1 VVKEIIVEKIE
12 WTKEIATGIKE
23 IDDQH
28 KVFIHICSEL
38 VNCADRCFESLK
50 IIATIKKLE
59 KIAEEH
65 FSTEGRLMAASY
77 YTDKKGHYRLH
88 GHFLEELK
96 KVRNRAEAGETGPE
110 FAAEIKE
117 RLADWFI
124 IHIRKNDMKMA
135 SYLVKK

>member
-1 VVKEIIVEKIE
+1 MEKIE

-28 KVFIHICSEL
+28 RVFIHMCSEL
-38 VNCADRCFESLK
+38 INCADRCFESIR
-50 IIATIKKLE
+50 IIANIKKLE

-65 FSTEGRLMAASY
+65 FSTEGRLMAESMYA
-77 YTDKKGHYRLH
+77 DKKGHFRLH

-96 KVRNRAEAGETGPE
+96 KIRGRAEAGETGPE

-117 RLADWFI
+117 HLLDWFI
-124 IHIRKNDMKMA
+124 IHIKKNDMKLA
-135 SYLVKK
+135 SYIIKK